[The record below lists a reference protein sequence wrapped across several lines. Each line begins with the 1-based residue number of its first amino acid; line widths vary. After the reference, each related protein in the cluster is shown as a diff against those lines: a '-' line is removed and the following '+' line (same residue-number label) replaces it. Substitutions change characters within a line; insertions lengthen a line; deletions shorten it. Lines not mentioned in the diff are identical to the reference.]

1 MNISRKTPRPSTRLN
16 RGNVVLAN
24 SRLID
29 PQPIKARFDAFVD
42 VHRHYIEA
50 HDKVAEAETLDRAE
64 LERIAQLNGAVER
77 ALAGLQAAL
86 LLDGEPRRN
95 PFGRFAPKG
104 PGQMSVLGF
113 AEKVTAAESL
123 VSTLRKSMGLSSATL
138 AAADRL
144 AREVARLREAL
155 PGWTMRRTF
164 LAMARQERNTL
175 GLQWDTAYR
184 ALRYMSLAVV
194 ESPGL
199 HYLLFAQPKRGTR
212 KGKVTEVPNTPVDAQ
227 PPDPP
232 ANHSTT
238 QPAVAVTDD
247 GAAAPS
253 SDAQSPYAA

>member
-42 VHRHYIEA
+42 AHRRYIEA
-50 HDKVAEAETLDRAE
+50 HDRVAEAETLDRAE
-64 LERIAQLNGAVER
+64 LERIEQINGAVER
-77 ALAGLQAAL
+77 GLAGLQAAL

-95 PFGRFAPKG
+95 PFGRFAPMG
-104 PGQMSVLGF
+104 PGQMSALGF
-113 AEKVTAAESL
+113 SEKVTAAESL
-123 VSTLRKSMGLSSATL
+123 VSTLRKSMGLSRGTL
-138 AAADRL
+138 AAADKL
-144 AREVARLREAL
+144 AREVVRLREAL

-164 LAMARQERNTL
+164 LAMARQERDTL

-184 ALRYMSLAVV
+184 SLRHMSLAVV

-199 HYLLFAQPKRGTR
+199 HYLLFSQPKRGTR
-212 KGKVTEVPNTPVDAQ
+212 KSKGAEVADTPVEAL

-232 ANHSTT
+232 VAASVTP
-238 QPAVAVTDD
+238 PAMAVSDN
-247 GAAAPS
+247 GATAPS
-253 SDAQSPYAA
+253 ADAQSPDAA